1 MAKKIQK
8 SSKLFFLNLLLKKL
22 TDFTKEKN
30 ETIADVT
37 KLIKNIWYFL
47 SFVSP
52 PNRIVC
58 LHLAR

>member
-37 KLIKNIWYFL
+37 KLTKNI
-47 SFVSP
+47 
-52 PNRIVC
+52 
-58 LHLAR
+58 